1 VSALCPFTSFP
12 NQIKII
18 LNKNLLLLMSL
29 VFFIMACTTQKTQ
42 VTEAATEIVEDVKEI
57 ILDEPS
63 PGLDLSNMDLTADPA
78 NDFFRFV
85 NGKWLDNTEIPGDRS
100 RWGSF
105 DELRKK
111 SSQDVLAVLNEAGK
125 KGSYPVGSDQ
135 YKVAQLY
142 KSAMDTTAR
151 NRIGAAPLIP
161 YLDKILAISSLQDAQ
176 DYISETMFIG
186 SRGLFDSA
194 VFPDMMNSSVN
205 AFYMAP
211 GTFGLPER
219 DYYIAEDEKSVDIRN
234 KYVTHIQ
241 RMLGLIDV
249 NVEDKEAFAENVL
262 AFETKLAEAMMTKEK
277 SRNPTVFFAKKSF
290 TEFEEMVPS
299 IDWAR
304 FISAVGVPTQESILI
319 ADPKYYGELN
329 NILTNSSIQDI
340 KNYFLWS
347 EIDGAANLLST
358 EIEQANFDFY
368 GTELS
373 GTKEQRPL
381 WEKSVETAS
390 GVMGEA
396 IGQIYVDK
404 HFPPEAKIKAQHMI
418 ANIKDAFK
426 SRINGL
432 EWMTAET
439 KVKAL
444 EKLASIDVK
453 IGYPDKWKDYSTMDI
468 KTDSEGGSFIG
479 NMIAASKWFY
489 HDNVKKVG
497 NPVDKTEW
505 GMAPQTVNAYYNPLN
520 NEIVFPAAILQP
532 PFYDYEADEAVNYG
546 GIGAVIGHEISHGFD
561 DQGSRFD
568 ATGNMVNWW
577 TEDDRTSFDSRN
589 QKLIDQFAN
598 YEGLPGVPLNG
609 EFTLGENIGDLGGI
623 NVAYDGLMAHIAENG
638 TPKLID
644 GYTAEQRFFISW
656 GTIWRTKMTAE
667 QVRISIK
674 TDPHALGM
682 FRAVGPLS
690 NMPAFYEAFDVSEGD
705 AMYRSEEE
713 RVKIW

>member
-1 VSALCPFTSFP
+1 
-12 NQIKII
+12 
-18 LNKNLLLLMSL
+18 MSL
-29 VFFIMACTTQKTQ
+29 AVFLIACSTQKTQ
-42 VTEAATEIVEDVKEI
+42 VTESATEIVQDVKEI
-57 ILDEPS
+57 ILDEKPS

-85 NGKWLDNTEIPGDRS
+85 NGKWLDNTEIPDDRS

-111 SSQDVLAVLNEAGK
+111 SSEDVLAVLNEASK
-125 KGSYPVGSDQ
+125 PGSYPAGSDQ
-135 YKVAQLY
+135 FKVAQIY
-142 KSAMDTTAR
+142 KSAMDTTSR
-151 NRIGAAPLIP
+151 NEIGASPLKP
-161 YLDKILAISSLQDAQ
+161 YFDKIQAISSLKDVQ
-176 DYISETMFIG
+176 DYISETSFIG

-194 VFPDMMNSSVN
+194 VFPDMMNSSIN

-219 DYYIAEDEKSVDIRN
+219 DYYIADDEKSVDIRN
-234 KYVTHIQ
+234 KYVKHIQ
-241 RMLGLIDV
+241 RMLGLFDV
-249 NVEDKEAFAENVL
+249 EVGDVGDFANSVL
-262 AFETKLAEAMMTKEK
+262 ALETKLANAMMTKEE
-277 SRNPTVFFAKKSF
+277 SRNPTVFFARKTYAEF
-290 TEFEEMVPS
+290 TELVPS
-299 IDWAR
+299 VDWDS
-304 FISAVGVPTQESILI
+304 FISGLGIPSQDMILI
-319 ADPKYYGELN
+319 VDPKYYSELN
-329 NILTNSSIQDI
+329 NILTTSSIADI

-347 EIDGAANLLST
+347 EIDGSASLLST
-358 EIEQANFDFY
+358 EIGQANFDFY

-381 WEKSVETAS
+381 WERSVETAS

-404 HFPPEAKIKAQHMI
+404 HFPPEAKIKAQKMI
-418 ANIKDAFK
+418 ENIKGSFK

-439 KVKAL
+439 KEKAL
-444 EKLASIDVK
+444 EKLASIGVK
-453 IGYPDKWKDYSTMDI
+453 IGYPDKWKDYGTMNI
-468 KTDSEGGSFIG
+468 KTKDEGGSFID
-479 NMIAASKWFY
+479 NMISASKWFY
-489 HDNVKKVG
+489 DDNIKKVG
-497 NPVDKTEW
+497 KPVDKTEW
-505 GMAPQTVNAYYNPLN
+505 GMSPQTVNAYYNPLN

-532 PFYDYEADEAVNYG
+532 PFYDYQADEAVNYG

-568 ATGNMVNWW
+568 ASGNMVNWW
-577 TEDDRTSFDSRN
+577 TEEDRTSFDSRN
-589 QKLIDQFAN
+589 KKLIDQFAN

-623 NVAYDGLMAHIAENG
+623 NVAFDGLMTHLSENG
-638 TPKLID
+638 RPNLID
-644 GYTAEQRFFISW
+644 GYTPEQRFFISW

-667 QVRISIK
+667 QIRISIK

-690 NMPAFYEAFDVSEGD
+690 NMPAFYEAFDVGEGD
-705 AMYRSEEE
+705 AMFRNEDD

>member
-1 VSALCPFTSFP
+1 M
-12 NQIKII
+12 I
-18 LNKNLLLLMSL
+18 
-29 VFFIMACTTQKTQ
+29 ACSTQKTQ
-42 VTEAATEIVEDVKEI
+42 VTDTATEIVEDVKEI
-57 ILDEPS
+57 ILDEKPS
-63 PGLDLSNMDLTADPA
+63 PGLELSNMDLSVDPA
-78 NDFFRFV
+78 NDFFRYV

-111 SSQDVLAVLNEAGK
+111 SSENVLAVLNEASK
-125 KGSYPVGSDQ
+125 TGSYPAGSDQ
-135 YKVAQLY
+135 FKVAQLF
-142 KSAMDTTAR
+142 KSAMDSTAR
-151 NRIGAAPLIP
+151 NEIGAAPLKP
-161 YLDKILAISSLQDAQ
+161 YLDKIQAISSLQDVQ
-176 DYISETMFIG
+176 DYIAETSFLG
-186 SRGLFDSA
+186 SRGLFDTA
-194 VFPDMMNSSVN
+194 IFPDMMNSSMN

-219 DYYIAEDEKSVDIRN
+219 DYYIADDEKSVDIRT
-234 KYVTHIQ
+234 KYVKHIQ
-241 RMLGLIDV
+241 RMIGLIGVEVGDV
-249 NVEDKEAFAENVL
+249 EKFANSVL
-262 AFETKLAEAMMTKEK
+262 ALETTLAKAMMSKEE
-277 SRNPTVFFAKKSF
+277 SRNPTVFFARKSF
-290 TEFEEMVPS
+290 AEFTEMVPS
-299 IDWAR
+299 IDLTS
-304 FISAVGVPTQESILI
+304 FMSNLGVPAQEMILI
-319 ADPKYYGELN
+319 VDPKYYAELD
-329 NILTNSSIQDI
+329 NILNSSSIPDI

-347 EIDGAANLLST
+347 EIDGSANLLST
-358 EIEQANFDFY
+358 EIGKANFDFY

-381 WEKSVETAS
+381 WERSVQTAS

-404 HFPPEAKIKAQHMI
+404 HFPPEAKIKAQKMI
-418 ANIKDAFK
+418 SNIKGAFK
-426 SRINGL
+426 NRINGL

-439 KVKAL
+439 KEKAL
-444 EKLASIDVK
+444 EKLASIEVK
-453 IGYPDKWKDYSTMDI
+453 IGYPDKWKDYSSMEI
-468 KTDSEGGSFIG
+468 KTKDEGGSFIE
-479 NMIAASKWFY
+479 NMIAASKWFNN
-489 HDNVKKVG
+489 DNIKKVG
-497 NPVDKTEW
+497 KPVDKTEW

-532 PFYDYEADEAVNYG
+532 PFYDYQADEAVNYG

-568 ATGNMVNWW
+568 ASGNMVNWW
-577 TEDDRTSFDSRN
+577 TDQDRTSFESRN
-589 QKLIDQFAN
+589 QKLIDQFAS

-623 NVAYDGLMAHIAENG
+623 NVAYDGLMTHLSENG
-638 TPKLID
+638 RPNLID
-644 GYTAEQRFFISW
+644 GYTPEQRFFISW

-690 NMPAFYEAFDVSEGD
+690 NMPAFYEAFDVNEGD
-705 AMYRSEEE
+705 AMYRNEDQ